1 MYTIIADQY
10 ENYVDRKDVCIRDQ
24 NYLQGDIPHI
34 TGTASVSMFL
44 AFRFMQLT
52 AEEDTYVT
60 SKAKNDKLCT
70 KSEWQIDFRISSPNL
85 HDFPFES

>member
-1 MYTIIADQY
+1 MINVCMYTIIADQY

-44 AFRFMQLT
+44 AFRFM
-52 AEEDTYVT
+52 
-60 SKAKNDKLCT
+60 
-70 KSEWQIDFRISSPNL
+70 
-85 HDFPFES
+85 